1 VDGFDQSAPFG
12 SIAVS
17 GPLEGVR
24 IIDLTS
30 VLMGPFATQLLGDLG
45 ADVIKVESKDGDVVR
60 GIGPMRHE
68 QMGGG
73 FLHVNRNKRSV
84 ALDLKNPEAVQ
95 ILFRLASICDVM
107 ICNVRPQAMARLG
120 VTYEALAELNPRLIF
135 VSLVGFGQGG
145 PYAGLPAYDDL
156 IQGLIGLPS
165 LIAEVGDGVPRY
177 VPLAFVDRAVGIAAS
192 NAVTAALYR
201 REKSGVGQA
210 IEIPMFE
217 TMVPFVLGEHMA
229 GATFDPQSGSMGYSR
244 QLSPERKP
252 FATSDGHICVV
263 VYSDKQW
270 RSFFELIG
278 RIDEFDSDLRFA
290 DIGKRTL
297 NIGELNAIVAEVML
311 TRTTEDWLRVL
322 PKIDIPAMRMHTLP
336 SLMKDPHLSA
346 TGYFQTVDHPSEGRV
361 VSMAIPGSW
370 SESKPEI
377 RRGAPRLGEHTA
389 EVLAEAGYDEQAI
402 KAFEACG
409 AIMTKPAEGQ
419 LA

>member
-1 VDGFDQSAPFG
+1 M
-12 SIAVS
+12 S

-30 VLMGPFATQLLGDLG
+30 VLMGPFATQLLGDMG

-73 FLHVNRNKRSV
+73 FLHVNRNKRSI
-84 ALDLKNPEAVQ
+84 ALDLKNPEAVR
-95 ILFRLASICDVM
+95 ILFRLASSCDVM

-120 VTYEALAELNPRLIF
+120 LTYEALAEANPRLIF

-177 VPLAFVDRAVGIAAS
+177 VPLAFVDRAVGVAACS
-192 NAVTAALYR
+192 AVTAALYR
-201 REKSGVGQA
+201 REKTGVGQV

-229 GATFDPQSGSMGYSR
+229 GATFDPQKGGMGYSR

-270 RSFFELIG
+270 RSFFELID
-278 RIDEFDSDLRFA
+278 RVDEFDCNPKFA
-290 DIGKRTL
+290 DIGNRTL

-311 TRTTEDWLRVL
+311 TRATEDWLQVL
-322 PKIDIPAMRMHTLP
+322 PKIDIPAMRMHTLQ
-336 SLMKDPHLSA
+336 SLMKDPHLCA

-377 RRGAPRLGEHTA
+377 RRGAPRHGEHTT
-389 EVLAEAGYDEQAI
+389 EVLAEAGYDDQAI

-409 AIMTKPAEGQ
+409 AVITNAFERQ
-419 LA
+419 LP

>member
-1 VDGFDQSAPFG
+1 M
-12 SIAVS
+12 S
-17 GPLEGVR
+17 GPLQGVQ

-45 ADVIKVESKDGDVVR
+45 ADVIKVESTDGDVVR

-73 FLHVNRNKRSV
+73 FLHVNRNKRSI
-84 ALDLKNPEAVQ
+84 ALNLKKSEAIK
-95 ILFRLASICDVM
+95 ILFRLVSSADVM

-120 VTYEALAELNPRLIF
+120 LTYEALATANPRLIF

-177 VPLAFVDRAVGIAAS
+177 VPLAFVDRAVGVAAS
-192 NAVTAALYR
+192 NAVSAALYR
-201 REKSGVGQA
+201 REKSGVGQV

-229 GATFDPQSGSMGYSR
+229 GATFDPQHGDMGYSR
-244 QLSPERKP
+244 QLSPERRP
-252 FATSDGHICVV
+252 FATLDGHICVV

-270 RSFFELIG
+270 RNFFSLID
-278 RIDEFDSDLRFA
+278 RVDEFDQDSRFT
-290 DIGKRTL
+290 DIGNRTRH
-297 NIGELNAIVAEVML
+297 IGALNAIVAKVIC
-311 TRTTEDWLRVL
+311 TRTTQEWLDVL
-322 PKIDIPAMRMHTLP
+322 PKIDVPAMRMHTLE
-336 SLMKDPHLSA
+336 SLMKDPHLKA
-346 TGYFQTVDHPSEGRV
+346 TGYFQTVEHPSEGRV

-389 EVLAEAGYDEQAI
+389 QVLAEAGYSPQEL
-402 KAFEACG
+402 EALAASG
-409 AIMTKPAEGQ
+409 AVVVDIHGAQ
-419 LA
+419 VA

>member
-1 VDGFDQSAPFG
+1 M
-12 SIAVS
+12 S

-24 IIDLTS
+24 VIDLTS

-45 ADVIKVESKDGDVVR
+45 ADVIKVESRSGDVVR

-73 FLHVNRNKRSV
+73 FLHVNRNKRSI
-84 ALDLKNPEAVQ
+84 ALDLKNPEAVS
-95 ILFRLASICDVM
+95 ILFRLASGCDVI

-120 VTYEALAELNPRLIF
+120 LTYEALAESNPRLIF

-177 VPLAFVDRAVGIAAS
+177 VPLAFVDRAVGVAAS
-192 NAVTAALYR
+192 SAVTAALYR

-229 GATFDPQSGSMGYSR
+229 GATFDPQNGDMGYSR

-270 RSFFELIG
+270 RSFFELID
-278 RIDEFDSDLRFA
+278 RVDDFDCDPRFA
-290 DIGKRTL
+290 DIGNRTQ
-297 NIGELNAIVAEVML
+297 NIGELNAIVAQVML
-311 TRTTEDWLRVL
+311 SRTTEDWLRVL
-322 PKIDIPAMRMHTLP
+322 PKIDIPAMRLHTLQ

-346 TGYFQTVDHPSEGRV
+346 IGYFQTVDHPSEGRV
-361 VSMAIPGSW
+361 VSMAIPSSW

-402 KAFEACG
+402 KAFEVCG
-409 AIMTKPAEGQ
+409 AIMTNPAERQ